1 MRQCAVFDIRFV
13 RTCMTCNPHIPWKR
27 SLSNINVTQ
36 HCPAWTAALPMTPG
50 CVGMAYIHWQG
61 ACAGLDFRGD
71 IFHHYHLPG
80 KQCSSQ
86 PPVPPLGNS

>member
-1 MRQCAVFDIRFV
+1 MRD
-13 RTCMTCNPHIPWKR
+13 PHIPHKY
-27 SLSNINVTQ
+27 SLTNIYVTQ
-36 HCPAWTAALPMTPG
+36 PCPALTAALPMMPPG
-50 CVGMAYIHWQG
+50 CMGMVCLHWQG
-61 ACAGLDFRGD
+61 AHAGLDFRGD